1 MQTAGRYVLAIDPLT
16 LLLMEN
22 LAPRPS
28 RQRPPDMPGQMTA
41 AYSDRDCYRRPPP
54 GWDFHTHPLHLGLTS
69 STQQGSMAKST
80 GSVKWFDATK
90 GYAPL
95 DLGPQPGGAAR
106 DLAAT

>member
-1 MQTAGRYVLAIDPLT
+1 MQTAGRYVLAMDPSS
-16 LLLMEN
+16 LLLMET
-22 LAPRPS
+22 LAPRLS
-28 RQRPPDMPGQMTA
+28 RFRPADLPGQITTG
-41 AYSDRDCYRRPPP
+41 YSDRDCYRRPPP

-95 DLGPQPGGAAR
+95 GPQPVGAAR